1 MLSDDQEEYRVAQLL
16 KLGKISLKIVKGYV
30 VGSSKAGKTTFALA
44 ITGKGDPSNVSERT
58 PGIDIMEVILEKLG
72 YRLKVHD
79 LAGHDLFH
87 TTHSFFFGGVS
98 ALFIYIVDTDWSRDE
113 MLADAVYWLAFI
125 ISGRLPGGPPVYL
138 LILGSRGRG
147 EDQEARQF
155 MLNSVTRELRKKFGG
170 RFIFILGDNSLVLD
184 MRQAGSKEMEE
195 VKKFLAIGVQKC
207 LEVNCQS
214 LYSKCNLLL
223 TL

>member
-1 MLSDDQEEYRVAQLL
+1 MLCDNQEEYRLAQLL

-44 ITGKGDPSNVSERT
+44 ITGKGDPSERT
-58 PGIDIMEVILEKLG
+58 PGIEIMEVILEKLG
-72 YRLKVHD
+72 YCLKVHD

-98 ALFIYIVDTDWSRDE
+98 ALFIYIVDTDCSRDE
-113 MLADAVYWLAFI
+113 MLADAIYWLAFI
-125 ISGRLPGGPPVYL
+125 ISGRLAGGPPVYL
-138 LILGSRGRG
+138 LILGSRGGG

-170 RFIFILGDNSLVLD
+170 RFTFILGDNSLVLD
-184 MRQAGSKEMEE
+184 MRQAGSMEMEE
-195 VKKFLAIGVQKC
+195 VKKCLAIGVQKC